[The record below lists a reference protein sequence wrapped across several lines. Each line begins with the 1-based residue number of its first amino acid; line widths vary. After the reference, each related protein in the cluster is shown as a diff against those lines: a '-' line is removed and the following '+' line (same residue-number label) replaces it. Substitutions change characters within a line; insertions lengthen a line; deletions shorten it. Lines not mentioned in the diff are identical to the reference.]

1 VPYSNG
7 VKIRHILWVCWRVLR
22 SGQLAAVLLLILL
35 GASPFIYRAL
45 PSTRSLKLTKVALLV
60 AFSGQLQA
68 RGNDLYAAT
77 QLAVEQASAD
87 GGGHTLVTVS
97 ALDDRAQPQGAADQ
111 ARGIA
116 ADPAIGAVL
125 CCSTSGA
132 EQAAAAVLPARERL
146 LSMLT
151 VTPAT
156 AGAEATLARR
166 QFGAGP
172 VVLLSDE
179 TVPQDARADALQ
191 PRFQSV
197 GDAVVRVPIDFATGS
212 QPDVVAGVVAQRAP
226 ALVVLDMDYPAAAT
240 MAAALRTAGVTVPLL
255 GDDRLDGAPAAALL
269 GDLGPVWYIAADRA
283 ALLRQT
289 PDTFPSAF
297 DRLRGHQ
304 PSGRDLLAY
313 LQTRAAVHDGVAPEQ
328 VSRLSVVLYQMAPGV
343 YPGRAVATAGDD
355 VP

>member
-1 VPYSNG
+1 M
-7 VKIRHILWVCWRVLR
+7 
-22 SGQLAAVLLLILL
+22 LLLILL

-77 QLAVEQASAD
+77 QLAVEQANAD
-87 GGGHTLVTVS
+87 GGGQALAVVS
-97 ALDDRAQPQGAADQ
+97 AWDDQAQPQEAGDQ

-125 CCSTSGA
+125 CCSTTGA
-132 EQAAAAVLPARERL
+132 EQAVAALLPAREPL
-146 LSMLT
+146 LSLVT
-151 VTPAT
+151 VTPAM

-166 QFGAGP
+166 QFGASS

-179 TVPQDARADALQ
+179 TIPRDARAGALQ
-191 PRFQSV
+191 SGFQAV
-197 GDAVVRVPIDFATGS
+197 GDAVAVVPTDFATGS
-212 QPDVVAGVVAQRAP
+212 RPDVVAGVVAQHAP
-226 ALVVLDMDYPAAAT
+226 ALVVLDMDYPAAAVL
-240 MAAALRTAGVTVPLL
+240 AAALRAAGVTAPLL

-269 GDLGPVWYIAADRA
+269 GNLGPVWYLAADRD

-289 PDTFPSAF
+289 PDTFSSAF
-297 DRLRGHQ
+297 DRLRGHP
-304 PSGRDLLAY
+304 PSGRDILAY
-313 LQTRAAVHDGVAPEQ
+313 LQTRAAVHDGVAP
-328 VSRLSVVLYQMAPGV
+328 VSMAGLPLVLYQMTPGA
-343 YPGRAVATAGDD
+343 YPGRAAATMGNG